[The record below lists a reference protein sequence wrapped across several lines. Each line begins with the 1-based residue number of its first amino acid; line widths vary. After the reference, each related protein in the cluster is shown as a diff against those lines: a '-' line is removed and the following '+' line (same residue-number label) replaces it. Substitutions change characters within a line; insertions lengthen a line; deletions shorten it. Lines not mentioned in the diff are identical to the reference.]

1 MKLLMNFNFKL
12 KNQLKNFVKILITK
26 NFSSR
31 RANNH
36 FMKMFLNISGQQHMW
51 RWTGFNMGVDLIV
64 TFDNWNLSLK
74 RSLSS
79 TGSNEHEALLSNH
92 KKRHIS
98 YRVTVYSLNDQ
109 KQVKLNY
116 GNSYKSNDCD
126 SLFKF
131 PYVNICI
138 LFVDRK

>member
-1 MKLLMNFNFKL
+1 
-12 KNQLKNFVKILITK
+12 
-26 NFSSR
+26 
-31 RANNH
+31 
-36 FMKMFLNISGQQHMW
+36 MW

-98 YRVTVYSLNDQ
+98 YRVTVYSLNEQ
-109 KQVKLNY
+109 KQVRLNY
-116 GNSYKSNDCD
+116 S
-126 SLFKF
+126 FE
-131 PYVNICI
+131 
-138 LFVDRK
+138 